1 MKLTISRKFP
11 GDLRKLVEEEWP
23 ELLYKLPPKDWGARG
38 VRYGDVKKPRGRF
51 AAAKN
56 RVKGGI
62 DCRKFDPRIFFI
74 SSLTFSAAADAA
86 LGALGLKNMIHLPG
100 DGEQRGMG
108 AMLHWILPRLAA
120 YVAVVV
126 AAGLLF
132 LAGASVYALMW
143 PKPVVPFGQM
153 GP

>member
-1 MKLTISRKFP
+1 MLKSLYAVTVPIWRQFA
-11 GDLRKLVEEEWP
+11 GNLRWRLVRNGLHP
-23 ELLYKLPPKDWGARG
+23 QPASPVSTRQNVKSARNRADPYIRLL
-38 VRYGDVKKPRGRF
+38 
-51 AAAKN
+51 
-56 RVKGGI
+56 
-62 DCRKFDPRIFFI
+62 
-74 SSLTFSAAADAA
+74 
-86 LGALGLKNMIHLPG
+86 LGTRLRNMIHLP
-100 DGEQRGMG
+100 DNGEQRGTG

>member
-1 MKLTISRKFP
+1 MQRFESCRPASQSGLHRQKVKSARNRADPYIR
-11 GDLRKLVEEEWP
+11 
-23 ELLYKLPPKDWGARG
+23 LL
-38 VRYGDVKKPRGRF
+38 
-51 AAAKN
+51 
-56 RVKGGI
+56 
-62 DCRKFDPRIFFI
+62 
-74 SSLTFSAAADAA
+74 
-86 LGALGLKNMIHLPG
+86 LGLSLRNMIHLPG
-100 DGEQRGMG
+100 NGEQRGMG

>member
-1 MKLTISRKFP
+1 MRASK
-11 GDLRKLVEEEWP
+11 
-23 ELLYKLPPKDWGARG
+23 ARTG
-38 VRYGDVKKPRGRF
+38 HRAGQACHRRW
-51 AAAKN
+51 N
-56 RVKGGI
+56 
-62 DCRKFDPRIFFI
+62 
-74 SSLTFSAAADAA
+74 A
-86 LGALGLKNMIHLPG
+86 LHLPG

-153 GP
+153 GR

>member
-1 MKLTISRKFP
+1 
-11 GDLRKLVEEEWP
+11 
-23 ELLYKLPPKDWGARG
+23 
-38 VRYGDVKKPRGRF
+38 
-51 AAAKN
+51 
-56 RVKGGI
+56 
-62 DCRKFDPRIFFI
+62 
-74 SSLTFSAAADAA
+74 
-86 LGALGLKNMIHLPG
+86 
-100 DGEQRGMG
+100 MG
-108 AMLHWILPRLAA
+108 AMLHWILPRIAG

>member
-1 MKLTISRKFP
+1 MKSARNRADPYIR
-11 GDLRKLVEEEWP
+11 
-23 ELLYKLPPKDWGARG
+23 LLLGTQPKKYD
-38 VRYGDVKKPRGRF
+38 
-51 AAAKN
+51 
-56 RVKGGI
+56 
-62 DCRKFDPRIFFI
+62 
-74 SSLTFSAAADAA
+74 T
-86 LGALGLKNMIHLPG
+86 LPG
-100 DGEQRGMG
+100 NGEQRGMG

>member
-1 MKLTISRKFP
+1 
-11 GDLRKLVEEEWP
+11 
-23 ELLYKLPPKDWGARG
+23 
-38 VRYGDVKKPRGRF
+38 
-51 AAAKN
+51 
-56 RVKGGI
+56 
-62 DCRKFDPRIFFI
+62 
-74 SSLTFSAAADAA
+74 
-86 LGALGLKNMIHLPG
+86 
-100 DGEQRGMG
+100 MG

-132 LAGASVYALMW
+132 

>member
-1 MKLTISRKFP
+1 MLGEHRHSDHVLHQPIDVTT
-11 GDLRKLVEEEWP
+11 DL
-23 ELLYKLPPKDWGARG
+23 
-38 VRYGDVKKPRGRF
+38 
-51 AAAKN
+51 AAVVDA
-56 RVKGGI
+56 I
-62 DCRKFDPRIFFI
+62 DC
-74 SSLTFSAAADAA
+74 SWS
-86 LGALGLKNMIHLPG
+86 LGLRNMIHLPG
-100 DGEQRGMG
+100 NGEQRGMG